1 MAPAPDAPLFGPERS
16 VARLPP
22 RSTSLIAW
30 SLLALI
36 LVAGLAG
43 LTVRMLVAERAASL
57 ETSRR
62 ARMEAM
68 AQGRA
73 EVLATWLAGI
83 AAAGRRLTES
93 ELVRLFASEM
103 AVSRPDAALERGL
116 SEQLPYFQQL
126 FADFAEQQALVG
138 VALVDPDGRGLLSSA
153 GRIGERSRAAAVGAG
168 SAAAPAF
175 RSVRAPEAGETAL
188 PGARLVLDVVLP
200 VPRAQVMD
208 ERDARAAALLVMTVP
223 VAERLAALLD
233 AGPLAAI
240 DERFRL
246 IQSGPAG
253 PEQVMPGEARLQA
266 LQPSG
271 APVPGEDFAYGLL
284 PASDGSAQLGVG
296 VAVSGLPWTL
306 LHEVDAATAAA
317 PLTRFTLTAAALAGM
332 VTLVLVLAFVAF
344 WWRRA
349 SLHDREL
356 AAQYR
361 ALAGRIQTHQ
371 RLLESIT
378 DTMRE
383 MLWVKTPAGRYIYV
397 NPAFARAL
405 ERPVTEILERSD
417 DELLGEG
424 GAAVLAASDHRALA
438 GTSVTAESVA
448 LELAGRRRHFATSK
462 VPLRDDHGRI
472 VGLVAVS
479 RDETEL
485 VEERDRRE
493 RLARQTVAAL
503 VRAIELR
510 DPFLLGHTRRLQHY
524 ALAVGRRLALSR
536 QDLATLELAA
546 GLSQVGKIFIPDAI
560 LAKPERHS
568 VAEGALMRQH
578 VAHALAVLAPIEF
591 DLPVAVVIGQ
601 MHERLDGSGYP
612 DRLTAD
618 RIGLP
623 ARILGAVDVFCART
637 ARRSYR
643 DHVSPGQALYHL
655 AREAARYDVKVV
667 SALAQVVAAEK
678 HALGPGWQVSGG
690 ARDPAVG
697 SATGASLDPADA
709 AA

>member
-1 MAPAPDAPLFGPERS
+1 M
-16 VARLPP
+16 
-22 RSTSLIAW
+22 
-30 SLLALI
+30 
-36 LVAGLAG
+36 
-43 LTVRMLVAERAASL
+43 
-57 ETSRR
+57 R
-62 ARMEAM
+62 AR
-68 AQGRA
+68 
-73 EVLATWLAGI
+73 
-83 AAAGRRLTES
+83 
-93 ELVRLFASEM
+93 
-103 AVSRPDAALERGL
+103 D
-116 SEQLPYFQQL
+116 
-126 FADFAEQQALVG
+126 
-138 VALVDPDGRGLLSSA
+138 
-153 GRIGERSRAAAVGAG
+153 
-168 SAAAPAF
+168 
-175 RSVRAPEAGETAL
+175 AGETAL
-188 PGARLVLDVVLP
+188 PGAGLVLDVVLP
-200 VPRAQVMD
+200 VPPAQVLD
-208 ERDARAAALLVMTVP
+208 EREDRVAAVLVMTLP
-223 VAERLAALLD
+223 VADRLAALLD

-240 DERFRL
+240 GERFRL
-246 IQSGPAG
+246 IQAGPDG
-253 PEQVMPGEARLQA
+253 PEQVLPGEVRLQA
-266 LQPSG
+266 LEPSG
-271 APVPGEDFAYGLL
+271 APVPGEGFAYGLL
-284 PASDGSAQLGVG
+284 PVSGGPATLAVG
-296 VAVSGLPWTL
+296 VAVPGLAWTL
-306 LHEVDAATAAA
+306 LHEIDAGSAAA

-332 VTLVLVLAFVAF
+332 VTLVLLLAFVAF

-383 MLWVKTPAGRYIYV
+383 MLWVKTPEGRYVYV

-405 ERPVTEILERSD
+405 GRPAAEILERSD
-417 DELLGEG
+417 AELLGAD
-424 GAAVLAASDHRALA
+424 GAAVLAASDRRALA
-438 GTSVTAESVA
+438 GTAVVAESGV
-448 LELAGRRRHFATSK
+448 LELAGKRRHLATSK
-462 VPLRDDHGRI
+462 VPLRDEHGRI
-472 VGLVAVS
+472 IGLVAVS

-485 VEERDRRE
+485 AQERDRRE

-510 DPFLLGHTRRLQHY
+510 DPFLVGHTRRLQHY
-524 ALAVGRRLALSR
+524 ALAVGRRLGLSR
-536 QDLATLELAA
+536 QELATLELAA
-546 GLSQVGKIFIPDAI
+546 SLSQVGKIFIPDAI

-568 VAEGALMRQH
+568 PAEGALMRQH

-591 DLPVAVVIGQ
+591 ELPVAPVIGQ

-612 DRLTAD
+612 DGLSAE

-678 HALGPGWQVSGG
+678 HALGPGWQVSGA
-690 ARDPAVG
+690 ARDPAAA
-697 SATGASLDPADA
+697 SATGALPLADA

>member
-1 MAPAPDAPLFGPERS
+1 MAPAPDAPLFGPEAS
-16 VARLPP
+16 AARRPA
-22 RSTSLIAW
+22 RSTSVVAW

-43 LTVRMLVAERAASL
+43 LAVRMLVEERAASL
-57 ETSRR
+57 ETTRR

-73 EVLATWLAGI
+73 EVLATWLDGV

-103 AVSRPDAALERGL
+103 ALGRPDAPLERGL
-116 SEQLPYFQQL
+116 AEQLPYFQQL
-126 FADFAEQQALVG
+126 LADFAEQQALVG
-138 VALVDPDGRGLLSSA
+138 AALVDPDGRGLLSST
-153 GRIGERSRAAAVGAG
+153 GRIGERPRAAAVAAG
-168 SAAAPAF
+168 SITAPAF
-175 RSVRAPEAGETAL
+175 RPVRARDAGETAL
-188 PGARLVLDVVLP
+188 PGAGLVLDVVLP
-200 VPRAQVMD
+200 VPPAQVLD
-208 ERDARAAALLVMTVP
+208 EREDRVAAVLVMTLP
-223 VAERLAALLD
+223 VADRLAALLD

-240 DERFRL
+240 GERFRL
-246 IQSGPAG
+246 IQAGPDG
-253 PEQVMPGEARLQA
+253 PEQVLPGEVRLQA
-266 LQPSG
+266 LEPSG
-271 APVPGEDFAYGLL
+271 APVPGEGFAYGLL
-284 PASDGSAQLGVG
+284 PASGGPATLAVG
-296 VAVSGLPWTL
+296 VAVPGLAWTL
-306 LHEVDAATAAA
+306 LHEIDAGSAAA
-317 PLTRFTLTAAALAGM
+317 PLARFTLTAAALAGM
-332 VTLVLVLAFVAF
+332 VTLVLLLAFVAF

-383 MLWVKTPAGRYIYV
+383 MLWVKTPEGRYVYV

-405 ERPVTEILERSD
+405 ERPAAEILERSD
-417 DELLGEG
+417 AELLGAS
-424 GAAVLAASDHRALA
+424 GAAVLAASDRHALA
-438 GTSVTAESVA
+438 GTAVVAESGA
-448 LELAGRRRHFATSK
+448 LELAGKRRHLATSK

-485 VEERDRRE
+485 AQERDRRE

-524 ALAVGRRLALSR
+524 ALAVGRRLGLSR
-536 QDLATLELAA
+536 QELATLELAA

-568 VAEGALMRQH
+568 PAEGALMRQH

-591 DLPVAVVIGQ
+591 ELPVAPVIGQ

-612 DRLTAD
+612 DGLSAE

-678 HALGPGWQVSGG
+678 HALGPGWQVSGA
-690 ARDPAVG
+690 ARDPAAA
-697 SATGASLDPADA
+697 SATGPLPLADA